1 LTGKALRASTMN
13 WRPTRGQASRAI
25 LFALEG

>member
-1 LTGKALRASTMN
+1 LTGKALRASIIN
-13 WRPTRGQASRAI
+13 WRRARDQAPRAI